1 MLGKLQITQLAF
13 VILARN
19 HNPSLLNPDFL
30 RINKIVNADWAV
42 TSPVFTTDI
51 ISQIVYKNGVT
62 IIIQPDKISFEQLIE
77 GEYYENKVLLQDV
90 VLRYLEVFP
99 HINYDALE
107 INPKGHIEFQ
117 SQEELDNY
125 ISDYLLR
132 PGDWKN
138 FLNKNPSLS
147 ATLIYSFEDS
157 QINISIDPVL
167 IHDNQKATEEKLG
180 ILFAGNIY
188 RELNL
193 DHSSEDKL
201 KPLNERV
208 SLWSDD
214 VNRYISLVNDCLL
227 NEEK

>member
-1 MLGKLQITQLAF
+1 MLGKLQITHLAF

-30 RINKIVNADWAV
+30 RINKIVNTDWAV
-42 TSPVFTTDI
+42 TSPTFTTDI
-51 ISQIVYKNGVT
+51 ISQVVYKNGVT
-62 IIIQPDKISFEQLIE
+62 IIIQSDKISFEQLIE
-77 GEYYENKVLLQDV
+77 GEYSENKVLLQDIA
-90 VLRYLEVFP
+90 LRYLEVFP
-99 HINYDALE
+99 HINYEALE

-117 SQEELDNY
+117 SQEELDHY

-138 FLNKNPSLS
+138 FLNKKPSLS
-147 ATLIYSFEDS
+147 ATFIYSFEDS

-167 IHDNQKATEEKLG
+167 ICDDKKATEKNLG

-188 RELNL
+188 REFNL

-227 NEEK
+227 NEEE